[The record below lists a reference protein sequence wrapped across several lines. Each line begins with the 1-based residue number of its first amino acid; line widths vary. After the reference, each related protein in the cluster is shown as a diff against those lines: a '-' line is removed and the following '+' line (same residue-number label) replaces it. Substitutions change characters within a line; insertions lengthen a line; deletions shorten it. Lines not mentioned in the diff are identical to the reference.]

1 MAGGG
6 RVGDHVQHSITS
18 HTHLDEPIGQF
29 DDTAAERW
37 SALSV
42 DPATSVRELRAPK
55 ILPRDGTRRVCLDV
69 LLVKDYIQDAAL
81 SFWRLRGPAA
91 WIPLPR

>member
-1 MAGGG
+1 VAGGG

-18 HTHLDEPIGQF
+18 HTHLDESIGQF

-42 DPATSVRELRAPK
+42 DPATSVLGNYA
-55 ILPRDGTRRVCLDV
+55 LPRSCLGTAPGGSVSTS
-69 LLVKDYIQDAAL
+69 Y
-81 SFWRLRGPAA
+81 
-91 WIPLPR
+91 